1 MEDRHRMA
9 DHAAYMWFVV
19 RHISGSM
26 SYLVRRPAREE
37 VAGMPAGA
45 VDEANKTAQNV
56 SYTYIR

>member
-1 MEDRHRMA
+1 MA